1 MEIIFLGT
9 GTSTGVPEIGC
20 QCAVCQSNDVRDK
33 RLRCS
38 VLVKMRGKNIL
49 LDCSPDFRQQMLL
62 QPFEKLDGVLLTHE
76 HYDHVGGLDDLRPYC
91 RFCDVQVYAESN
103 VCEAIRTRLPYCFRE
118 NRYSG
123 TPNLELNPISL
134 EPFIIE
140 GVEILPIRLMHGH
153 LPIVGFR
160 IGNMAYLT
168 DVLTI
173 PETEYE
179 KLHNLDILIIDA
191 LRDKP
196 HLSHES
202 TGEALLQIARIAPKK
217 AYLIHMSHGFGL
229 HAAMEHK
236 LPENVH
242 IAYDRLKITI

>member
-1 MEIIFLGT
+1 MIWEYSDQFHIKKYEIFL
-9 GTSTGVPEIGC
+9 S
-20 QCAVCQSNDVRDK
+20 
-33 RLRCS
+33 
-38 VLVKMRGKNIL
+38 
-49 LDCSPDFRQQMLL
+49 
-62 QPFEKLDGVLLTHE
+62 H
-76 HYDHVGGLDDLRPYC
+76 
-91 RFCDVQVYAESN
+91 
-103 VCEAIRTRLPYCFRE
+103 
-118 NRYSG
+118 
-123 TPNLELNPISL
+123 
-134 EPFIIE
+134 
-140 GVEILPIRLMHGH
+140 
-153 LPIVGFR
+153 
-160 IGNMAYLT
+160 
-168 DVLTI
+168 
-173 PETEYE
+173 E

>member
-1 MEIIFLGT
+1 
-9 GTSTGVPEIGC
+9 
-20 QCAVCQSNDVRDK
+20 
-33 RLRCS
+33 
-38 VLVKMRGKNIL
+38 
-49 LDCSPDFRQQMLL
+49 
-62 QPFEKLDGVLLTHE
+62 
-76 HYDHVGGLDDLRPYC
+76 
-91 RFCDVQVYAESN
+91 
-103 VCEAIRTRLPYCFRE
+103 
-118 NRYSG
+118 
-123 TPNLELNPISL
+123 
-134 EPFIIE
+134 
-140 GVEILPIRLMHGH
+140 
-153 LPIVGFR
+153 
-160 IGNMAYLT
+160 MAYLT

-191 LRDKP
+191 LRERS

-229 HAAMEHK
+229 HANMEYK